1 MRLIYLAFL
10 LFSFCSLSSQNTPV
24 ITKATATWC
33 PNCGAW
39 AWDFMEAMKAEFQS
53 GPAIVL
59 GAHFQNSDIE
69 SPASVWF
76 AENLNAGSRPLFY
89 LNNEQISAG
98 NNWQT
103 ALDGMPASIEAINS
117 ALTAGLS
124 YNSIGVDAG
133 TISVSAK
140 VEKIPTTPNKL
151 YIGTYIFENN
161 VEANQAQQGPNSLH
175 PNVIRA
181 SMTSDMQGTQITS
194 FGDYEFTMDV
204 DPEWQVSELGI
215 VTIIWEE
222 VGDNFMMLAS
232 GSAHNISQLSSDDE
246 ILDARTFSFRDAGN
260 NLIITATDDSNYAL
274 TLTDMS
280 GQKIISSSFS
290 QEISLDKTTLVA
302 GMYIATLR
310 NEKGLLSQQI
320 FIK

>member
-181 SMTSDMQGTQITS
+181 SMT
-194 FGDYEFTMDV
+194 MDV

-310 NEKGLLSQQI
+310 NESFSFSSYLFDLFPFLPLLC
-320 FIK
+320 F